1 MAEEYR
7 TPAAKALRKHYDELV
22 SVIQEPDLPTLGA
35 GFFSLEVISRQT
47 MEMVGNVTTPRTVRI
62 SKLLLAMM
70 SHLDLHPEKFDSVMD
85 VLNQERVYAR
95 VSRDISETLGEIKS
109 GSSLLTIQIRGLKY
123 LPVSCSKGYNCVYRF
138 SLFNVLCISVWFEEY
153 RTIYTSYKYN
163 IALATGC

>member
-1 MAEEYR
+1 MYSYWKSDNISCHGLSWIYINLFILLYTDLDTKREMAEEYK

-47 MEMVGNVTTPRTVRI
+47 MEMVGNVATSRTVRI

-85 VLNQERVYAR
+85 VLKQELVYAR
-95 VSRDISETLGEIKS
+95 D
-109 GSSLLTIQIRGLKY
+109 Q
-123 LPVSCSKGYNCVYRF
+123 
-138 SLFNVLCISVWFEEY
+138 
-153 RTIYTSYKYN
+153 
-163 IALATGC
+163 

>member
-1 MAEEYR
+1 MAEEYK

-47 MEMVGNVTTPRTVRI
+47 MEMVANVATSRTVRI

-85 VLNQERVYAR
+85 VLNQELVYAR
-95 VSRDISETLGEIKS
+95 VSRDISETRGEILRQHFIFNPTLTQLIIFNITINTC
-109 GSSLLTIQIRGLKY
+109 SLLINF
-123 LPVSCSKGYNCVYRF
+123 VCVF
-138 SLFNVLCISVWFEEY
+138 
-153 RTIYTSYKYN
+153 T
-163 IALATGC
+163 